1 MGSKKLAIRSRERRA
16 RAVTRKL
23 QEQKHAKIG
32 TKLVKICRGFKK
44 KDSGAVVHRAKKVLL
59 DLGML
64 FC

>member
-1 MGSKKLAIRSRERRA
+1 M
-16 RAVTRKL
+16 TRKL

-44 KDSGAVVHRAKKVLL
+44 KDSGAVVHRANKVLL
-59 DLGML
+59 ALGML